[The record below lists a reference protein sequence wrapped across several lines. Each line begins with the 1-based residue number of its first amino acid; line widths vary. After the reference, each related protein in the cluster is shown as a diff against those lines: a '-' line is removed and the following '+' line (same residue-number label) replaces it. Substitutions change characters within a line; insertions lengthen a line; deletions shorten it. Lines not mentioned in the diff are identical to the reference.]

1 MGIQD
6 RDYYWKKHQDAAK
19 INNQDVLEN
28 SSHRSPSGYRAKASK
43 DSGIR
48 FLLYPTLVMTVL
60 WFGADKFLQHQ
71 ATRNAPASIQY
82 ETINTP
88 AIALPQPA
96 NLAYPE
102 PSATMANAESESKGA
117 ILKADAKGHFRGMV
131 IINNVSMPF
140 LIDTGATDTV
150 VPAKMAIAAKLPFG
164 RYVQSNT
171 AGGRISVRETMIKDL
186 RLGNAEVHNLKAQ
199 MNDHLNE
206 VLIGMSTLRYF
217 KMTQS
222 GGTMTLIANKQAT
235 GGASPQIFT
244 VDNRSPTNAEQQSS
258 TGIKKT
264 VTCDERKV
272 CTTKYSDH

>member
-6 RDYYWKKHQDAAK
+6 RDYYRDKQQQADK
-19 INNQDVLEN
+19 NPNQATTVNPGRLA
-28 SSHRSPSGYRAKASK
+28 HK
-43 DSGIR
+43 DLGLR
-48 FLLYPTLVMTVL
+48 FLVYPALVMAAL
-60 WFGADKFLQHQ
+60 WFGADRLLQQ
-71 ATRNAPASIQY
+71 VAQNSPASIQY
-82 ETINTP
+82 ETLNLP
-88 AIALPQPA
+88 AAALAQPA
-96 NLAYPE
+96 DNLAN
-102 PSATMANAESESKGA
+102 SDQAAATTNTESKGA
-117 ILKADAKGHFRGMV
+117 ILKADAKGHFRGTVM
-131 IINNVSMPF
+131 INNISMPF

-150 VPAKMAIAAKLPFG
+150 VPAKMAVAARLPFG

-199 MNDHLNE
+199 MNDHLTE
-206 VLIGMSTLRYF
+206 VLIGMSTLRHF
-217 KMTQS
+217 KMMQN

-244 VDNRSPTNAEQQSS
+244 VDSRSPANAEPPSA

-264 VTCDERKV
+264 VTCDDHQV

>member
-6 RDYYWKKHQDAAK
+6 RDYNWKKQQDAAK
-19 INNQDVLEN
+19 INNQTMLEN
-28 SSHRSPSGYRAKASK
+28 PRHQSSEYPAKARK
-43 DSGIR
+43 DSGLR
-48 FLLYPTLVMTVL
+48 FLIYPTLVIAAL

-82 ETINTP
+82 ETIDFP
-88 AIALPQPA
+88 AIALPQSA
-96 NLAYPE
+96 NNAYLE
-102 PSATMANAESESKGA
+102 LSAASDNAEPESKGA

-131 IINNVSMPF
+131 KINDVSMPF

-150 VPAKMAIAAKLPFG
+150 VPAKLAIAAKLPFG

-217 KMTQS
+217 KMMQS
-222 GGTMTLIANKQAT
+222 GGTMTLIANKQST
-235 GGASPQIFT
+235 GGAKPQIFT
-244 VDNRSPTNAEQQSS
+244 VDNRSPVNAEQQPS

-264 VTCDERKV
+264 VTCDKNQV

>member
-6 RDYYWKKHQDAAK
+6 RDYYWKNRQDGAK
-19 INNQDVLEN
+19 INKRDEFEN
-28 SSHRSPSGYRAKASK
+28 PSRQSSGYPAKAHK
-43 DSGIR
+43 DRGLR
-48 FLLYPTLVMTVL
+48 FLIYPSLVMAAL
-60 WFGADKFLQHQ
+60 WFGADRFLHQ
-71 ATRNAPASIQY
+71 QALRNAPASIQY
-82 ETINTP
+82 ETINLP
-88 AIALPQPA
+88 ATALAQPA
-96 NLAYPE
+96 DNLADSE
-102 PSATMANAESESKGA
+102 PSAVTANTESKGA

-131 IINNVSMPF
+131 KINNVSMPF

-199 MNDHLNE
+199 MNDHLTE
-206 VLIGMSTLRYF
+206 VLIGMSTLRHF
-217 KMTQS
+217 KMMQN
-222 GGTMTLIANKQAT
+222 GGTMTLIANRQAT

-244 VDNRSPTNAEQQSS
+244 VDSRSPANAEPSS
-258 TGIKKT
+258 ATGIKKT
-264 VTCDERKV
+264 VTCDDHQV